1 MYGKGGRWGGFT
13 NSPAEDSKDEVEH
26 EEGSDDNERNKIY
39 PIK

>member
-1 MYGKGGRWGGFT
+1 MYGNGGDGVA
-13 NSPAEDSKDEVEH
+13 NSPAEDPKDEVEH